1 MDFRP
6 PGSSVYR
13 ILQERILEWVA
24 IHFSRGHSSP
34 RGEPTFLLFPTLP
47 GGFFTTSATWEAPFS
62 TTVVEWQQVRVKW
75 IWNQNL
81 ELLFQ
86 INALSDCILSL
97 LLLSSQQ
104 RFEAMNQSY
113 SSVTTQN
120 FIKQTAKRTLQEM
133 RAGQPWKSLANSS
146 WLPLFIIF
154 PSSPEACFM

>member
-34 RGEPTFLLFPTLP
+34 RGEPAFLLFPTLP

-120 FIKQTAKRTLQEM
+120 FIKQTAGSTLLRCDSGPTLKE
-133 RAGQPWKSLANSS
+133 
-146 WLPLFIIF
+146 WLLLLILLFILF
-154 PSSPEACFM
+154 